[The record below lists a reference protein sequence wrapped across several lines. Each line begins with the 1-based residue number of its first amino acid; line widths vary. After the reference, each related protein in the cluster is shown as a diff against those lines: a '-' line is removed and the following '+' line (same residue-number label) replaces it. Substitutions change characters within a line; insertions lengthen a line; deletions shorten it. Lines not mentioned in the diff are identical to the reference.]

1 MGLLPQLTEC
11 WAERLAQPI
20 ESLVR
25 DPFTSDI
32 ENHESMVAVSQSFTE
47 KP

>member
-1 MGLLPQLTEC
+1 MGLLPRFAEC

-20 ESLVR
+20 EPLGK
-25 DPFTSDI
+25 DPVTSGI
-32 ENHESMVAVSQSFTE
+32 ENHESMIAVSQSFPE